1 MEKAVPAKMAQA
13 GCSHSLQLS
22 LPLSETAETEDE
34 GGHVLHVGAL
44 SPAVQER
51 VGMIQQVMGARGS
64 KRYAQVQ
71 QEAAGQLGMS
81 VRSFRRLV
89 RSWQEE
95 GVAGLTR
102 QERSDAGAL
111 KITEAWQKF
120 IVKTYEEGNRG
131 SRRMSAAQ
139 VFIRVKVHAQAL
151 GDRAYPSRATVYR
164 VLKPYVENG
173 QPKRSLGW
181 RGDRLKLKTRDGKE
195 LVIEWSNQ
203 VWQCDHTRADV
214 LIVDQSGSI
223 LGRPWLTTVI
233 DRYSRCVMGFHLGF
247 DAPSASVVC
256 LALRHAIL
264 PKQYSGAYALQQLW
278 GTYGLPQYLYTDGGK
293 DFRSQHLEQVATELG
308 LVLCLRRQPLDG
320 GIVERPFGTLNTQF
334 FSTLPGYVSSNI
346 ETRSPKA
353 ESEACLT
360 LLQMEQLLVR
370 YLVDHYNQA
379 IDARMGNQSRI
390 GRWEAGRMAQLPLL
404 GERELDICLM
414 RRDRR
419 TVYRNGYLQFANL
432 TYQGEHLA
440 GYAGE
445 SVVLR
450 YNPRDI
456 TTVFI
461 YQAQAG
467 KEVFLARAHAQG
479 LETECLSYA
488 EAQAISRQI
497 RASGKVI
504 SNQSVLS
511 EVRDRDLAIE
521 KRQRQQ
527 RQKKAMVLQPLPE
540 APKPPAIDGQG
551 ESDHSPNQSKL
562 EGSDAS
568 VADYNEASDGGEIE
582 SVKAKK
588 PVPYV
593 RVRDYEQ
600 MRREAGL
607 L

>member
-1 MEKAVPAKMAQA
+1 MEKSVPAKMEQA
-13 GCSHSLQLS
+13 RCSNKQQLS
-22 LPLSETAETEDE
+22 LALTKLEGTEDDRGYE
-34 GGHVLHVGAL
+34 LNVGEL
-44 SPAVQER
+44 SSEVQAR
-51 VGMIQQVMGARGS
+51 VGVIQRVIGARGG
-64 KRYAQVQ
+64 KQYAQVQ

-81 VRSFRRLV
+81 VRSLRRLV

-95 GVAGLTR
+95 GIAGLTR

-111 KITEAWQKF
+111 KISEEWQEF
-120 IVKTYEEGNRG
+120 IVKTYQEGNRG

-139 VFIRVKVHAQAL
+139 VFIRVKVQAQER
-151 GDRAYPSRATVYR
+151 GEGEYPSRATVYR
-164 VLKPYVENG
+164 VLKPYVEKV
-173 QPKRSLGW
+173 QAKRSLGW
-181 RGDRLKLKTRDGKE
+181 RGGRLLITTREGTE

-223 LGRPWLTTVI
+223 LGRPWLTTVV
-233 DRYSRCVMGFHLGF
+233 DTYSRCIMGIHLGF
-247 DAPSASVVC
+247 DAPSAAVVC

-264 PKQYSGAYALQQLW
+264 PKQYSGAYELKQIW

-308 LVLCLRRQPLDG
+308 IVLCLRRKPSDG

-334 FSTLPGYVSSNI
+334 FSTLPGYVSSDVS
-346 ETRSPKA
+346 TRSSKA

-360 LLQMEQLLVR
+360 LLQLEKLLVR
-370 YLVDHYNQA
+370 YLVDHYNQG
-379 IDARMGNQSRI
+379 IDARMGDQSRI
-390 GRWEAGRMAQLPLL
+390 GRWEAGRIAQLSLL

-445 SVVLR
+445 RVVMR

-461 YQAQAG
+461 YQPQEG

-488 EAQAISRQI
+488 EAQAIARQI

-511 EVRDRDLAIE
+511 EVRDREVAIE
-521 KRQRQQ
+521 KLQ
-527 RQKKAMVLQPLPE
+527 RQKRQKTTVPQPLPE
-540 APKPPAIDGQG
+540 VPQPPVNSTPDRQQ
-551 ESDHSPNQSKL
+551 NQTEL
-562 EGSDAS
+562 EGSQPC
-568 VADYNEASDGGEIE
+568 VADYNEASIE
-582 SVKAKK
+582 GDIEPMKPKK

-593 RVRDYEQ
+593 RVYESYDEIE
-600 MRREAGL
+600 REWRSQ
-607 L
+607 